1 MTQQLSSAFVGSC
14 REEISVRVVWRI
26 LDRASKS
33 SGSMKIEDVCHEV
46 VETALEEGVF
56 FLVAF
61 TPAYLSFF
69 SYRLP

>member
-1 MTQQLSSAFVGSC
+1 
-14 REEISVRVVWRI
+14 
-26 LDRASKS
+26 
-33 SGSMKIEDVCHEV
+33 MKIEDVCHEV